1 MHRYCALQAIVF
13 MMAYVF
19 VFDHLH
25 RRNRAYRRLREMYEG
40 LKSLGHCQ

>member
-1 MHRYCALQAIVF
+1 MNRYCALQAVVF

-19 VFDHLH
+19 VFDNVH

-40 LKSLGHCQ
+40 VLSLARCR

>member
-1 MHRYCALQAIVF
+1 MNRYCALQAVVF

-19 VFDHLH
+19 VLDNVH

-40 LKSLGHCQ
+40 VLSLGQHR

>member
-1 MHRYCALQAIVF
+1 MNRYCALQAVVF

-19 VFDHLH
+19 VFDNVH

-40 LKSLGHCQ
+40 VLSLGRLH